1 MIDVRVPTSKSLTQR
16 ALVLAA
22 LAPGRSMVSD
32 PLDCDDSRAL
42 RRALTALGVV
52 ITETDQRLAV
62 DGGGSPLRAPAQP
75 LDLENAGTATRFLT
89 GLTLLA
95 DGPVTIDGNQAM
107 RRRPMPGLLAAL
119 GSLGARVQENGRPA
133 CPPITVH
140 PPANLA
146 DLPPKIVLD
155 AAGSSQQ
162 LSALLLT
169 APRLPAGLTIELAG
183 DLPSKPYVDLTL
195 DTLAAFGVTVHTQ
208 HTGPGPHD
216 GPAVYRVDPATLHP
230 ASITIEG
237 DHSSASYPLAAGFL
251 TNQDVRVTN
260 ARADSRQGDRVF
272 GALLEGL
279 RQPAPRTFDLADTPD
294 IAPTLATCALFAQG
308 ETRLTGLA
316 HLRIKECDRLSVLA
330 TGFHQV
336 GADVDELPDGLVI
349 RPTQLHGDVDLNP
362 ANDHRMAMCFALLG
376 LRLGAIRVSDRDCVT
391 KSYPGFFE
399 MLSRFAP

>member
-22 LAPGRSMVSD
+22 LAPGRSVITD

-52 ITETDQRLAV
+52 ITETGQGLAV
-62 DGGGSPLRAPAQP
+62 DGGGGPLRAPAQP

-95 DGPVTIDGNQAM
+95 DGPVTLDGNQAM

-119 GSLGARVQENGRPA
+119 GGLGARVQENGRPA
-133 CPPITVH
+133 CPPITIH
-140 PPANLA
+140 PPADLA
-146 DLPPKIVLD
+146 DLPPRIVLD

-195 DTLAAFGVTVHTQ
+195 DSLAAFGVTVTVDV
-208 HTGPGPHD
+208 GPGPHD
-216 GPAVYRVDPATLHP
+216 GPAVYRVEPSTLRA
-230 ASITIEG
+230 ASVTIEG

-251 TNQDVRVTN
+251 TDQRVRVTN

-279 RQPAPRTFDLADTPD
+279 GQPAPRTFDLADTPD
-294 IAPTLATCALFAQG
+294 IAPTLATCALFAKG

-330 TGFHQV
+330 TGFRQV
-336 GADVDELPDGLVI
+336 GADLDELPDGLVI
-349 RPTQLHGDVDLNP
+349 RPTQLHGDVDLDP
-362 ANDHRMAMCFALLG
+362 SDDHRMAMCFALLG
-376 LRLGAIRVSDRDCVT
+376 LRLGAIRINDRHCVS
-391 KSYPGFFE
+391 KSYPDFFE
-399 MLSRFAP
+399 MLSRFAPS